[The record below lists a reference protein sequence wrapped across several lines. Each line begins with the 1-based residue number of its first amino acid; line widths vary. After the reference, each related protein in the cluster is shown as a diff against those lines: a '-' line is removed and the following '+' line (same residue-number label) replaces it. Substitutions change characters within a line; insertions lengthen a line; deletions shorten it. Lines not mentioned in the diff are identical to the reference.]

1 MFVRQVAGSA
11 VKKATETLVKAARN
25 ASQNVSFDPNAS
37 NVGGSQPRGA
47 VAMMKRTID
56 AQEEISKKER
66 ELEEAKRRLKAI
78 RMQHRPTQPRQS

>member
-1 MFVRQVAGSA
+1 MFVQQVAGSA

-25 ASQNVSFDPNAS
+25 ASQNVTFDPNAP
-37 NVGGSQPRGA
+37 NMGGSQPRGA
-47 VAMMKRTID
+47 VAIMKKTID

-78 RMQHRPTQPRQS
+78 RTQYRPTQPRQS